1 MKLMVFLLIAIIIL
15 SILGTLI
22 PQGEGARAFAAH
34 LAPGLAFLFHK
45 LQLFDIYHSL
55 LFVILMIL
63 LSLNLIVCSWSR
75 FPTSWRL
82 FRRAFSS
89 LPDRPSS
96 PHKVFVSQGRLEEES
111 LRLENL
117 LRKRYRKVR
126 REDKEGVSYLYG
138 RKGFFSYF
146 GMYIVHLSV
155 LIIIGGAVIG
165 NLFGFGAYM
174 EIPDGGFSDT
184 VRLEGRDD
192 FKKLD
197 FTVRCDRFSLEL
209 YDNGAPKSYRSDL
222 TFLIGNQVAYKGP
235 LLVNHPIKFEGI
247 RFYQAS
253 YGTITGSKAIIT
265 VRKNDQ
271 EVYELYTTAG
281 TDFKLPGEEVTGKI
295 LRIEENLMGLGP
307 SVKIAIHSAEGDLQF
322 WVFQYIERI
331 IEKNPSLFE
340 NVPLLNPGL
349 FKPYL
354 FSLDGFESKYYTGLQ
369 VKHDPGVSTVA
380 VGSFL
385 LVFGF
390 MVVFFSSSRQI
401 WINLETEGKWTRISI
416 GGKDNKNPVGLQRD
430 LSYFM
435 RKITEEQE

>member
-1 MKLMVFLLIAIIIL
+1 MIVIIIL

-22 PQGEGARAFAAH
+22 PQGEGTLAFAAH
-34 LAPGLAFLFHK
+34 LTPGLASLFHK

-63 LSLNLIVCSWSR
+63 LSLNLIVCSWNR

-82 FRRAFSS
+82 FRRASS
-89 LPDRPSS
+89 PSPDWSSS
-96 PHKVFVSQGRLEEES
+96 PHKVFVSQGKLEEES

-117 LRKRYRKVR
+117 IRKRYRSVR
-126 REDKEGVSYLYG
+126 REDKEGVSCLYG
-138 RKGFFSYF
+138 RKGILSYF

-184 VRLEGRDD
+184 VRLEGRND

-197 FTVRCDRFSLEL
+197 FTVRCDRFSLEF

-222 TFLIGNQVAYKGP
+222 TFLKGNQVDYKGA

-253 YGTITGSKAIIT
+253 YGTIPENKAIIT
-265 VRKNDQ
+265 VRKHDQ
-271 EVYELYTTAG
+271 KVYEFHATAG
-281 TDFKLPGEEVTGKI
+281 ADFKLPGEKVTGKI
-295 LRIEENLMGLGP
+295 LRIEENLMGIGP
-307 SVKIAIHSAEGDLQF
+307 AVKIGIHPAEGNLQF
-322 WVFQYIERI
+322 WVFQHIERI
-331 IEKNPSLFE
+331 IEKNPLLFE
-340 NVPLLNPGL
+340 NVPLFNPGL

-354 FSLDGFESKYYTGLQ
+354 FFLDRVESKYYTGLQ
-369 VKHDPGVSTVA
+369 VRHDPGVSTVA

-401 WINLETEGKWTRISI
+401 WVKLEKEEKGTRISV

-435 RKITEEQE
+435 RKITGKQE